1 MHATQLT
8 EEHQAFR
15 EILQAFIRKE
25 ILPNI
30 DTWEQQGQIDRKIWK
45 KMGDI
50 GFTGINYPQIY
61 GGTELD
67 FYYAMIFCEEISKCF
82 SGGFSIATLV
92 IQFMSAPYLLKH
104 GSEDLKQRYLK
115 PVILGDMVSAV
126 AITEPGAG
134 SDIQNITT
142 YAERFDDHFIVN
154 GSKTFI
160 TNGYYGDF
168 FITAVKTDSRTASRE
183 ITLLLIDRN
192 AQGVQANKIRK
203 MGLYASDTAEIA
215 FRNVKVP
222 LDNIIGLQGEGFK
235 YLMDGLQLERL
246 TTAIYSL
253 SMADSALQYTLD
265 YVQKREAFG
274 HRLQEFQVLRHRIAQ
289 MVADLE
295 TCRAYVH
302 HCSDLQHQGA
312 YAVKECSIAK
322 LQASELAIKI
332 VHQCLQLFGGYG
344 FTEDYKI
351 ARLYRDV
358 RVGTIIA
365 GTSEIMLEIIA
376 KMEIDRVEYDSKNK
390 SKSSGKTH
398 SPSW

>member
-8 EEHQAFR
+8 EEHQVFR
-15 EILQAFIRKE
+15 ETLRAFIRKE

-30 DTWEQQGQIDRKIWK
+30 NTWEEQEQINRDIWK
-45 KMGDI
+45 KMGAM
-50 GFTGINYPQIY
+50 GFMGINYPPEY
-61 GGTELD
+61 GGADLD
-67 FYYAMIFCEEISKCF
+67 FYYSMIFCEEISKCF
-82 SGGFSIATLV
+82 SGGFSIAALV
-92 IQFMSAPYLLKH
+92 IQYMSAPYLLKH
-104 GSEDLKQRYLK
+104 ASEPIKQKYLT
-115 PVILGDMVSAV
+115 PVLSGDMVSAV

-134 SDIQNITT
+134 SDIQNMKT
-142 YAERFDDHFIVN
+142 YAERCGDHFIVN

-168 FITAVKTDSRTASRE
+168 FITAVKTDKQKGSRG
-183 ITLLLIDRN
+183 ITLLLIDKN
-192 AQGVQANKIRK
+192 AKGIRANKIRK
-203 MGLYASDTAEIA
+203 MGWYASDTAELA
-215 FRNVKVP
+215 FDQVKVP
-222 LDNIIGLQGEGFK
+222 IENLIGLEGEGFK
-235 YLMDGLQLERL
+235 YLMGGLQLERL

-265 YVQKREAFG
+265 YIQQREAFG
-274 HRLQEFQVLRHRIAQ
+274 HRLQDFQVVRHRIAQ
-289 MVADLE
+289 MVADIE
-295 TCRAYVH
+295 VCRAYNRY
-302 HCSDLQHQGA
+302 CCDLQQQGT

-332 VHQCLQLFGGYG
+332 AHQCLQLFGGYG

-376 KMEIDRVEYDSKNK
+376 KMEIDRIEYDSKINAQNK
-390 SKSSGKTH
+390 GKIE
-398 SPSW
+398 SPS